1 MANTQPPRPDRK
13 PCTAAHEP
21 ARSPAAKKTKRPT
34 DSTPMATGTFAKL
47 PVMFGRYQV
56 EKLLGRRA
64 MGAVYLARD
73 THLERVVALKIPKLS
88 GSGAA
93 KLLARLKTEA
103 KAAARIGHPTVG
115 PVDDAGGIDGTP
127 FIPMQTNEGE

>member
-1 MANTQPPRPDRK
+1 MANPKPSQPERRPS
-13 PCTAAHEP
+13 AAADGPPSSRAGQE
-21 ARSPAAKKTKRPT
+21 TKRPT
-34 DSTPMATGTFAKL
+34 DSTPMATGRFAKL
-47 PVMFGRYQV
+47 PAKFGRYQV
-56 EKLLGRRA
+56 EKLLGRGA
-64 MGAVYLARD
+64 MGAVYLAHD
-73 THLERVVALKIPKLS
+73 TQLERLVALKIPKLS